1 MAKTM
6 YEVVAIVG
14 KYTNKEGQEKNR
26 YQRLGSVV
34 ETKSGPMLK
43 IDLIPITEDGWT
55 GWCYLNEPKPKEGY
69 KGLPKDEEDLD
80 VPF

>member
-14 KYTNKEGQEKNR
+14 KYTNKDGQEKNR

-43 IDLIPITEDGWT
+43 MDLIPITEDGWT

-69 KGLPKDEEDLD
+69 QGLPKDDFD
-80 VPF
+80 NIPF